1 MVMDGNTHYY
11 ALTCADFFQK
21 LFKFAQYVN
30 EILLFDVPQRP
41 SGFSDLLTFPFS
53 PVSLTFG

>member
-11 ALTCADFFQK
+11 ALTFADFFQK

-41 SGFSDLLTFPFS
+41 SGFSDLLTFPFM
-53 PVSLTFG
+53 PP